1 MIPQLRSELL
11 KHRSTR
17 TSLGLFAGMLGLVV
31 FAVVLHAFSLPVDRV
46 DGRTDQ
52 LSMVFGWGQALGA
65 LFAGLFGAM
74 SITGEYRHGTIR
86 STFLVSPRRMRVVA
100 AKAGAGALG
109 GMAFGVAAQAV
120 AMGVAAW
127 ALSARGGVAN
137 QLDGGDY
144 ALLLAGALAGG
155 ALWAVLG
162 LGVGAVV
169 RNQVP
174 ALVGICAWLLFVE
187 NLLVS
192 NVPDAGR
199 FAPGAAAG
207 ALAGRDPD
215 VLLAPAVGAVLLAVY
230 TVGLLVAG
238 WLSTERR
245 DVA

>member
-1 MIPQLRSELL
+1 VIAQLRAELL
-11 KHRSTR
+11 KLRSTR

-31 FAVVLHAFSLPVDRV
+31 FAVVLHAFSLTVDQV

-74 SITGEYRHGTIR
+74 LITSEFRHGTIR
-86 STFLVSPRRMRVVA
+86 STFLVAPRRARVVA
-100 AKAGAGALG
+100 AKAGAGVLS
-109 GMAFGVAAQAV
+109 GMAFGLLAQAV
-120 AMGVAAW
+120 AAAVATW
-127 ALSARGGVAN
+127 ALAARGIGN

-144 ALLLAGALAGG
+144 ATLLLGALAGG
-155 ALWAVLG
+155 ALWAVVG
-162 LGVGAVV
+162 LGVGALV

-174 ALVGICAWLLFVE
+174 ALVGICAWLLFIE

-199 FAPGAAAG
+199 FAPGAAA
-207 ALAGRDPD
+207 AAIAGRDPD
-215 VLLAPAVGAVLLAVY
+215 DLLAPAVGALLLVVY
-230 TVGLLVAG
+230 TVGLLAAG
-238 WLSTERR
+238 WLATERR

>member
-1 MIPQLRSELL
+1 VIAQLRAELL
-11 KHRSTR
+11 KLRSTR

-31 FAVVLHAFSLPVDRV
+31 FAVVLHAFSLTVDQV

-74 SITGEYRHGTIR
+74 LITSEFRHGTIR
-86 STFLVSPRRMRVVA
+86 STFLVAPRRARVVA
-100 AKAGAGALG
+100 AKAGAGVLS
-109 GMAFGVAAQAV
+109 GMAFGLVAQAV
-120 AMGVAAW
+120 AAAVATW
-127 ALSARGGVAN
+127 ALAARGIGN

-144 ALLLAGALAGG
+144 ATLLLGALAGG
-155 ALWAVLG
+155 ALWAVGG
-162 LGVGAVV
+162 LGVGALV

-174 ALVGICAWLLFVE
+174 ALVGICAWLLFIE

-199 FAPGAAAG
+199 FAPGAAA
-207 ALAGRDPD
+207 AAIAGRDPD
-215 VLLAPAVGAVLLAVY
+215 DLLAPAVGALLLVVY
-230 TVGLLVAG
+230 TVGLLAAG
-238 WLSTERR
+238 CLATERR